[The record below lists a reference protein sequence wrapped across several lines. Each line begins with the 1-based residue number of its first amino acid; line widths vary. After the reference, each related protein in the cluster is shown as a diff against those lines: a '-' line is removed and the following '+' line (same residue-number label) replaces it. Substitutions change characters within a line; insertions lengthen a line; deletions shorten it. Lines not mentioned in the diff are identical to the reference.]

1 MYKLSKLQEQQLD
14 KELMASASSYAKCL
28 MDAANDA
35 VANNN
40 TNLLLVKPNEEGNKQ
55 TTFFYEKCSY
65 IRAGILE
72 MAQSV
77 TGQSLLTTY
86 ENYAEDLVT
95 FEEYVNQNMGDGWV
109 FTYGDNDDA
118 IATRIEE
125 VTL

>member
-40 TNLLLVKPNEEGNKQ
+40 TNLLLVEPNEEGNKQ

-65 IRAGILE
+65 IRAGIIELVCE
-72 MAQSV
+72 V
-77 TGQSLLTTY
+77 TERQNITSY
-86 ENYAEDLVT
+86 EGFAEDLAT
-95 FEEYVNQNMGDGWV
+95 FEEYVNRNMQDGWL
-109 FTYGDNDDA
+109 FSYGDNDDA